1 MVRSHQIPP
10 VMTAAAHSVLYVY
23 GVVPSS
29 FEMGRAPDGVED
41 AALRLV
47 ASSGA
52 SALVSDLD
60 SERYAPTA
68 VERATEDVEWLAPR
82 AVAHDRV
89 LTWASDRGP
98 VVPLPMFSLFSSD
111 DAVRAMLDARRGEL
125 TAALERAAR
134 GREYTLRI
142 YRVDEELIAVA
153 VEHSPRLAELQR
165 SADAAS
171 PGQRYLLLR
180 KLETERKAEVRMI
193 AQQISREVIGALSRF
208 ALGVHE
214 NPTPRRD
221 GGTSSEVAL
230 VLDAAFLVSP
240 DGYDT
245 FQRELTA
252 IVTKYKGRG
261 FRFDFTGPWPPY
273 HFVQDTQGAS
283 ERE

>member
-1 MVRSHQIPP
+1 
-10 VMTAAAHSVLYVY
+10 
-23 GVVPSS
+23 
-29 FEMGRAPDGVED
+29 
-41 AALRLV
+41 LV
-47 ASSGA
+47 ATAGSC
-52 SALVSDLD
+52 ALVSDLD
-60 SERYAPTA
+60 SERYAPAA

-111 DAVRAMLDARRGEL
+111 DAVRAMLDARRAEL

-142 YRVDEELIAVA
+142 YRVDEELAAVA
-153 VEHSPRLAELQR
+153 VEHSSRLAELQR

-180 KLETERKAEVRMI
+180 KLETERKAELRMI
-193 AQQISREVIGALSRF
+193 AQQISREVVAALSKL
-208 ALGVHE
+208 ALGVQE

-221 GGTSSEVAL
+221 GGAGSEVAL
-230 VLDAAFLVSP
+230 VLDAAFLVAP
-240 DGYDT
+240 DSFDT

-252 IVTKYKGRG
+252 IVARHKDRG
-261 FRFDFTGPWPPY
+261 FRFDFTGPWPAY
-273 HFVQDTQGAS
+273 HFVQDNHGAR

>member
-1 MVRSHQIPP
+1 MVAAHQIPTI
-10 VMTAAAHSVLYVY
+10 MTAAAHSVLYVY

-29 FEMGRAPDGVED
+29 FVMGRAPDGVED

-47 ASSGA
+47 ASGGA

-60 SERYAPTA
+60 SERYAPA
-68 VERATEDVEWLAPR
+68 ALERATEDVEWLAPR

-98 VVPLPMFSLFSSD
+98 VVPMPMFSLFSSD
-111 DAVRAMLDARRGEL
+111 DAVRAMLGARRGEL

-134 GREYTLRI
+134 GREYMLRI
-142 YRVDEELIAVA
+142 YRVDEELAAVA

-180 KLETERKAEVRMI
+180 KLETERKAELRLI
-193 AQQISREVIGALSRF
+193 AHEISRDVIAALSRF
-208 ALGVHE
+208 ALEVQE

-221 GGTSSEVAL
+221 GGTGSEVAL

-240 DGYDT
+240 EGFVT

-252 IVTKYKGRG
+252 IVARHKDRG

-273 HFVQDTQGAS
+273 HFVQDAHGAGA
-283 ERE
+283 